1 MAEGSTTS
9 KRDGAGWLRLLE
21 DCSAEQAAR
30 AVTDALASVISRP
43 DPLSA
48 RIAFGKLNRAVRP
61 APLQDGTGTAEVAR
75 LLGDSH
81 LETDTLARV
90 AFVVGLAERF
100 GQLDFADVL
109 TTLYRTGSDREQ
121 VGILR
126 ALAFVPAP
134 ENAVPLAREASR
146 TNDVDV
152 FSALAC
158 ESPFPAAYLPDAAF
172 EQLVLKALFIGVPLA
187 RILDIQTR
195 VTPEL
200 QRMVTD
206 FADERRA
213 AGRPVPAD
221 VAHLLEQPL
230 PPARFPS

>member
-21 DCSAEQAAR
+21 GCSAEQAAR
-30 AVTDALASVISRP
+30 AVTDALASVIARP
-43 DPLSA
+43 DALSA

-61 APLQDGTGTAEVAR
+61 APLQEGAGTREVAR
-75 LLGDSH
+75 LLGDAH
-81 LETDTLARV
+81 LEADTLARV

-100 GQLDFADVL
+100 GPLDFADVL

-134 ENAVPLAREASR
+134 ENVVPLAREASR

-172 EQLVLKALFIGVPLA
+172 EQLVLKALFIGVPLD
-187 RILDIQTR
+187 RILNIKTR

-221 VAHLLEQPL
+221 VARLLE
-230 PPARFPS
+230 